1 MKPAIPLHHQFVES
15 VPESM
20 EQGVVYV
27 SIKYRSVIHLCV
39 CGCKNE
45 VVTPLSPT
53 DWRLTFDGVSISLDP
68 SVGNW
73 SLRCRSHYFIRQN
86 KAIWAGDWSDERVAA
101 GRDWDRKNKDRYFG
115 EGGKPS
121 KAEPAPRVTVPAETK
136 ERLVDRALRFL
147 FGKSTGK

>member
-1 MKPAIPLHHQFVES
+1 MKTAVHLRHQFVES

-39 CGCKNE
+39 CGCKSE

-73 SLRCRSHYFIRQN
+73 SLPCRSHYFIRQN
-86 KAIWAGDWSDERVAA
+86 KASWAGDWSDEQVAA

-115 EGGKPS
+115 ESGKPA
-121 KAEPAPRVTVPAETK
+121 KAEPAPTVPAPVEAR
-136 ERLVDRALRFL
+136 ESFVDWALKFL
-147 FGKSTGK
+147 FGKSTGR